1 MIMCSYYSKVSAIE
15 SGYQVIETNGETDI
29 YPYLRCDNGSA
40 NMYSVSPLHGRS
52 YLLKQT
58 QEGRFVISKGNGLS
72 YTQWNLI
79 HTGEF
84 GNDTLGLLLR
94 QDAIRDFT
102 VGKEIEALGIK
113 TNHMHCVIELD
124 YPISLPN
131 SSEVIMPI
139 LLQYDVECPY
149 RIEDAPFMTR
159 EQITEEVQKWQSMNK
174 NGRTQFHLIA
184 ADVLL
189 TNLRILHDHGI
200 LHNALTTHNHTWAL
214 ELLDFEIAHSPSFP
228 YTREDDQR
236 HVKDL
241 FSREIIDVYRI
252 ILYIAGVLREP
263 VDYAV
268 LDEMFNNYGFDL
280 SKYSVQNEVLTSR
293 K

>member
-1 MIMCSYYSKVSAIE
+1 MESIVTAIE
-15 SGYQVIETNGETDI
+15 CKYCVLLSNSCEFEVF
-29 YPYLRCDNGSA
+29 PLLRHEYGTKTMCE
-40 NMYSVSPLHGRS
+40 VSPLHGRS
-52 YLLKQT
+52 FIVGKTSLDRYI
-58 QEGRFVISKGNGLS
+58 VSKGNGLS
-72 YTQWNLI
+72 YTQCALL

-131 SSEVIMPI
+131 SSKAIKPI

-174 NGRTQFHLIA
+174 NGRTMSYLIA

-268 LDEMFNNYGFDL
+268 LDELFNNYGFDL
-280 SKYSVQNEVLTSR
+280 SKYSVQNVVVTSR